1 MQADIDW
8 PRIFFDSATSLLSA
22 IGGLLVGVWRM
33 GRSSARREQQVRDDY
48 EGKIAQLSKEMRE
61 KMDELEHVSEAKL
74 DLLVEQFREA
84 FSGIRRQIDDDR
96 LHTEREFLRKD
107 FRDEYREDMRDL
119 KQSIAEIANKI
130 MRPRAG

>member
-1 MQADIDW
+1 MRADIDW
-8 PRIFFDSATSLLSA
+8 PQILSDSATSLLSA
-22 IGGLLVGVWRM
+22 IGGLIVGIWKM
-33 GRSSARREQQVRDDY
+33 GRNSAHREQMVRDDY
-48 EGKIAQLSKEMRE
+48 EAKIAQLSEELRE
-61 KMDELEHVSEAKL
+61 KMGELERTSEAKL

-119 KQSIAEIANKI
+119 KQSIAEISNKI
-130 MRPRAG
+130 MRPRNG